1 MFLAAILKNHQKLEI
16 KFPSTGELLYIHKRN
31 ITQQYK
37 GTTATL
43 LNMDKPQWHY
53 TECIYTIFWKRQK
66 SIVMQ
71 NRSQAAQGWGEGR
84 V

>member
-1 MFLAAILKNHQKLEI
+1 MNQQFYSQVFTLQTSTYSHTKTGMFLAAILKNHQKLEI

-53 TECIYTIFWKRQK
+53 TECIYTIF
-66 SIVMQ
+66 
-71 NRSQAAQGWGEGR
+71 
-84 V
+84 

>member
-53 TECIYTIFWKRQK
+53 TE
-66 SIVMQ
+66 
-71 NRSQAAQGWGEGR
+71 
-84 V
+84 

>member
-53 TECIYTIFWKRQK
+53 TECIYTIF
-66 SIVMQ
+66 
-71 NRSQAAQGWGEGR
+71 
-84 V
+84 